1 MPADTLPKLLLEAS
15 NKWADKIA
23 LRQKDFGIWQ
33 EITWK
38 EYLDHVR
45 YFGMGL
51 VKMGLQLGTKVCIQA
66 ENTQEWVYADLAI
79 QSMGGVTVGIY
90 PTNPAEE
97 VHYIMD
103 NCDGEFFIAE
113 DEEYLEKILAVKD
126 RLPKLKKIIVMN
138 TKGLNRYRSD
148 MIIGY
153 HEVEE
158 IGRRFCIEQ
167 PDLFEQ
173 SVKQGKADDEAVI
186 IYTSGT
192 TGNPKGAVLTHK
204 NMIESVKCMQS
215 VLQFNEK
222 DSTIS
227 YLPLCHAIER
237 IITVCLHLMCGFTVH
252 FGESIDTI
260 QRDVREIAPSIFFTV
275 PRILERMQ
283 AEINIKMDN
292 ATVLKRKVFDWGF
305 TQGRI
310 LAQKELTGKL
320 SPVDL
325 VKKVLVKLLVQNPIK
340 EFTGFKRARW
350 IAVGGTA
357 VSPELLWYLR
367 ALGIQARELFG
378 MTETFAVTVMQTDD
392 KFEIGNTGK
401 PFPGMEVK
409 IAEDGELLF
418 RTPGIFKEYYKMPE
432 DTARVK
438 VDGWVHSGDLGEFDK
453 NGNLKITGRKKD
465 IIITSGGKNVSPQL
479 IENILKESPYI
490 REALI
495 IGDGRK
501 FISALVQIETD
512 VVGNWAQSQGIAY
525 TTLRDLSS
533 RPEVISLIEQE
544 VDKANSKLN
553 RVEKVKKIAL
563 IDKEL
568 YHEEGDVT
576 ATQKMRRS
584 VMEQKFSYLIEPM
597 YNSNSRAR

>member
-1 MPADTLPKLLLEAS
+1 MSADTLPKLLLEAS
-15 NKWADKIA
+15 KKWADKVA

-38 EYLDHVR
+38 EYLEHVR

-51 VKMGLQLGTKVCIQA
+51 AKLGLQPGTKVCIEA
-66 ENTQEWVYADLAI
+66 ENTQEWVYSDLAI
-79 QSMGGVTVGIY
+79 QSMGGITVGIY

-113 DEEYLEKILAVKD
+113 DEEHLEKILAVKD
-126 RLPKLKKIIVMN
+126 RLPKLKKIIVFN
-138 TKGLNRYRSD
+138 TKGLNRYRCD

-158 IGRRFCIEQ
+158 IGRKFCIEQ

-192 TGNPKGAVLTHK
+192 TGHPKGAIHTQRS
-204 NMIESVKCMQS
+204 MIESVQCMQT
-215 VLQFNEK
+215 VLQLNGK
-222 DSTIS
+222 DTTIS

-237 IITVCLHLMCGFTVH
+237 IISICLHLICGTTVH
-252 FGESIDTI
+252 FGESIDSI
-260 QRDVREIAPSIFFTV
+260 QRDVREIAPTVFFTV

-283 AEINIKMDN
+283 AEINIKMN
-292 ATVLKRKVFDWGF
+292 NSTVIKRKVFNWCF

-310 LAQKELTGKL
+310 LAQKEMKGKL
-320 SPVDL
+320 SPVDS
-325 VKKVLVKLLVQNPIK
+325 VKKVLVQVLVQNPIK
-340 EFTGFKRARW
+340 QFTGFKRARW
-350 IAVGGTA
+350 IAVGGAA
-357 VSPELLWYLR
+357 VSSELLWFLR
-367 ALGIQARELFG
+367 ALGINARELFG
-378 MTETFAVTVMQTDD
+378 MTETFGVSVMQTEA

-401 PFPGMEVK
+401 PYPGVEVK
-409 IAEDGELLF
+409 IAEDGEMLF
-418 RTPGIFKEYYKMPE
+418 LTPGAFKGYYKMPE
-432 DTARVK
+432 ATAEVK
-438 VDGWVHSGDLGEFDK
+438 RDGWVYSGDLGELDS
-453 NGNLKITGRKKD
+453 NGCLRITGRKKD
-465 IIITSGGKNVSPQL
+465 IIITSGGKNVSPQV
-479 IENILKESPYI
+479 IENVLKESPYI

-544 VDKANSKLN
+544 VEKANSKLN
-553 RVEKVKKIAL
+553 RVEKIKKTAL

-584 VMEQKFSYLIEPM
+584 VMEQKFKYLIEPL
-597 YNSNSRAR
+597 YNSNNVAG